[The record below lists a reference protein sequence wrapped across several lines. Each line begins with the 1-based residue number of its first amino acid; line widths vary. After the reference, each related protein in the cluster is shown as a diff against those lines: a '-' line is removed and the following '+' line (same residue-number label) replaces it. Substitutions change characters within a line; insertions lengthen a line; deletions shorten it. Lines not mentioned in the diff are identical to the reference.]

1 MKNRFL
7 FIVFLFISISL
18 NSTAN
23 DNRFEVSNIE
33 LANNGKIIIAIDGK
47 YFSKDKKF
55 EIEANKFIYNKE
67 ENLLTIFDGETKN
80 NSDNFIINFNKST
93 YNENALVF
101 SAEGNIAINDYMN
114 NLSIKSEKII
124 FDRKKN
130 FLLVEGNVEVHDIT
144 NDYRYKSEKI
154 TVDRKNNIIKSET
167 KSIIRDKFKNI
178 LSVNKFEVD
187 NNIIKIKNLNYK
199 DYEGNN
205 LNLDS
210 AHIDT
215 LSNKLIGKDILINLN
230 NLTFDKENEPRIKGK
245 SISFNDNIT
254 EISKGVFTPC
264 KKTEKCPPWQ
274 LSAEKI
280 KHNKIKKIINY
291 ENVWL
296 KIYDIPVVYLPRFF
310 HPDPTVKRQ
319 SGFLMPSFKTSL
331 NNNTFLSVPYYKALS
346 HDKDITFT
354 PRFYAKD
361 QLLLQTEY
369 RTVSKNSKTNAD
381 FSIFNEKGEHFESH
395 IFYNSNRNLGLSDF
409 EKSNLNIRLETVS
422 NDTYLKGNNLTS
434 PLIRNYDILESSLLL
449 DLTTKDTEIK
459 TDLILIENL
468 NEKENSDKYH
478 YIFPRIKINKY
489 FESKEKLDGTF
500 TFSSNNI
507 IQNYQT
513 NVWEKDNSNDL
524 TFKSTP
530 KATNKGFYNNYEF
543 LLKNVNS
550 NSQNSANYKQGNNF
564 YLSGL
569 FQFNS
574 SFPMVKNNNNN
585 SKILT
590 PKISLKI
597 SPRNNTKNMRDN
609 ENRIDVNNIFA
620 LNRLSSNNTVEGG
633 TSLAYGFDYSILD
646 KLKSNDIFIF
656 KIANNLRI
664 KEHDDLPNSS
674 QLGAKTS
681 NFVAETKYRPNEYL
695 DLGYS
700 ISTKNNLH
708 DVNYENLTAKI
719 KINNFI
725 TTFDYLNENNNSEKN
740 SYLLNET
747 VYNLNDNNSFSFSTR
762 DNKTT
767 NLTEYYNMMYKYK
780 NDCLSASIEYRKNY
794 YNDRDIKPEESIFL
808 KLSVIPFGET
818 STPNLKQ

>member
-1 MKNRFL
+1 MKNRFIFIL
-7 FIVFLFISISL
+7 FLLISICL
-18 NSTAN
+18 NSIA
-23 DNRFEVSNIE
+23 DDKRFEVSNIE
-33 LANNGKIIIAIDGK
+33 LANGGKIVIASDGK
-47 YFSKDKKF
+47 YISKDRKF

-80 NSDNFIINFNKST
+80 NSDNFKINFNKST
-93 YNENALVF
+93 YNEIDLIF
-101 SAEGNIAINDYMN
+101 SAEGSIVINDYIN
-114 NLSIKSEKII
+114 NLLIKSEKII

-130 FLLVEGNVEVHDIT
+130 FLLIEGNVDVHEII

-154 TVDRKNNIIKSET
+154 TVDRTNNIIKSET
-167 KSIIRDKFKNI
+167 KSIIQDKFKNI
-178 LSVNKFEVD
+178 LSVNKFELD
-187 NNIIKIKNLNYK
+187 NNIIKVINLNYK
-199 DYEGNN
+199 DNEDNN
-205 LNLDS
+205 LSLDS
-210 AHIDT
+210 AHVDT

-230 NLTFDKENEPRIKGK
+230 NLTFDKENDPRIKGK
-245 SISFNDNIT
+245 TISYDDNIT

-280 KHNKIKKIINY
+280 KHNKTKKTISY

-296 KIYDIPVVYLPRFF
+296 KIYDKPVIYLPRFF

-319 SGFLMPSFKTSL
+319 SGFLMPSFKTSP

-346 HDKDITFT
+346 HDNDITFT

-369 RTVSKNSKTNAD
+369 RAVSKNSKSNTD
-381 FSIFNEKGEHFESH
+381 FSIFSEKGEYFKSH
-395 IFYNSNRNLGLSDF
+395 IFHNSNKNLDF
-409 EKSNLNIRLETVS
+409 TDFDKSNLNIRLETVS
-422 NDTYLKGNNLTS
+422 NDTYLKGNNLKS
-434 PLIRNYDILESSLLL
+434 PIINSYDILESSLQL
-449 DLTTKDTEIK
+449 DLASKNTEIK

-468 NEKENSDKYH
+468 NESNDGDKYH

-489 FESKEKLDGTF
+489 FESKEKLDGNF

-513 NVWEKDNSNDL
+513 NVWEKDNTNDL
-524 TFKSTP
+524 IFKSNP
-530 KATNKGFYNNYEF
+530 KATTKGFYNNYEF

-550 NSQNSANYKQGNNF
+550 NSQNSADYKKGNNF

-574 SFPMVKNNNNN
+574 SFPMIKNNDNK
-585 SKILT
+585 SKILI

-597 SPRNNTKNMRDN
+597 SPYNNTKNIRNN

-620 LNRLSSNNTVEGG
+620 LNRLLSDNTVEGG
-633 TSLAYGFDYSILD
+633 TSLAYGFDYSILNN
-646 KLKSNDIFIF
+646 LKSKDIFSF

-681 NFVAETKYRPNEYL
+681 NFVAETKYSPNEYV

-700 ISTKNNLH
+700 ISAKNNLH
-708 DVNYENLTAKI
+708 DLNYENLTTKI

-725 TTFDYLNENNNSEKN
+725 TSFDYLNENNNSEKN

-747 VYNLNDNNSFSFSTR
+747 VYKLNYNNSFSFSTR

-767 NLTEYYNMMYKYK
+767 NLTEYYNMMYKYE

-794 YNDRDIKPEESIFL
+794 YNDRDIKQEESIFL

>member
-7 FIVFLFISISL
+7 FILFLFISISL
-18 NSTAN
+18 NSKA
-23 DNRFEVSNIE
+23 DDKRFEVSNIE
-33 LANNGKIIIAIDGK
+33 LSNDGKVVIASDGK
-47 YFSKDKKF
+47 YISKDRKF
-55 EIEANKFIYNKE
+55 KIEANKFIYNKE

-80 NSDNFIINFNKST
+80 NSDNFIINFKKST
-93 YNENALVF
+93 YNEIDLIF
-101 SAEGNIAINDYMN
+101 SAEGSIVINDYIN
-114 NLSIKSEKII
+114 NLLIKSEKII

-130 FLLVEGNVEVHDIT
+130 FLLIEGNVEVHEIV

-154 TVDRKNNIIKSET
+154 TVDRTNNIIKSET
-167 KSIIRDKFKNI
+167 KSIIQDKFKNI
-178 LSVNKFEVD
+178 LSVNKFELD
-187 NNIIKIKNLNYK
+187 NNIIKVINLNYK
-199 DYEGNN
+199 DNEDNN
-205 LNLDS
+205 LSLDS

-230 NLTFDKENEPRIKGK
+230 NLTFDKENDPRIKGK
-245 SISFNDNIT
+245 AISYNDNIT

-280 KHNKIKKIINY
+280 NHNKSKKTINY

-296 KIYDIPVVYLPRFF
+296 KIYDKPVVYLPRFF

-369 RTVSKNSKTNAD
+369 RTIGKNSKSNTD
-381 FSIFNEKGEHFESH
+381 FSIFNEKGEYFKSH
-395 IFYNSNRNLGLSDF
+395 IFHNSNRNLDF
-409 EKSNLNIRLETVS
+409 SYFDKSNLNLRLETAS

-434 PLIRNYDILESSLLL
+434 PIISSYDVLESSLQLEL
-449 DLTTKDTEIK
+449 ASKETEIK

-468 NEKENSDKYH
+468 NESNNSDKFH

-489 FESKEKLDGTF
+489 FENKEILDGNF
-500 TFSSNNI
+500 TFSSDNI

-513 NVWEKDNSNDL
+513 NIWEKDNTNNL
-524 TFKSTP
+524 IFESTP
-530 KATNKGFYNNYEF
+530 RVTNKGFYNNYEF
-543 LLKNVNS
+543 LVKNVNS
-550 NSQNSANYKQGNNF
+550 NSQNSTNYKKGNNF

-574 SFPMVKNNNNN
+574 SFPMIKDNDSN

-597 SPRNNTKNMRDN
+597 SPFNNTRDIRN
-609 ENRIDVNNIFA
+609 DEYRIDVNNIFA
-620 LNRLSSNNTVEGG
+620 LNRLSSSNTVEGG

-646 KLKSNDIFIF
+646 KLESNDIFNF

-664 KEHDDLPNSS
+664 NEHDDLPNSS
-674 QLGAKTS
+674 QLGDKMS
-681 NFVAETKYRPNEYL
+681 NFFAETKYRPNEYL

-700 ISTKNNLH
+700 ITTKNNLH
-708 DVNYENLTAKI
+708 DLNYENLTTKI

-725 TTFDYLNENNNSEKN
+725 TTFDYLNENNNNEKN

-747 VYNLNDNNSFSFSTR
+747 VYKLNDNNSFSFSTR

-808 KLSVIPFGET
+808 KISVIPFGET

>member
-1 MKNRFL
+1 MKNKFL
-7 FIVFLFISISL
+7 FILSLFVSISL
-18 NSTAN
+18 NSTAS

-33 LANNGKIIIAIDGK
+33 LVDGGKVVIASDGK
-47 YFSKDKKF
+47 YISNDRKF
-55 EIEANKFIYNKE
+55 EIKANKFIYDKE
-67 ENLLTIFDGETKN
+67 KNLLTIFDGETKN
-80 NSDNFIINFNKST
+80 NSDNFKINFNKST
-93 YNENALVF
+93 YNEINLIF
-101 SAEGNIAINDYMN
+101 SAEGSIIINDYMN
-114 NLSIKSEKII
+114 NLLIKSEKII
-124 FDRKKN
+124 FDRNKN
-130 FLLVEGNVEVHDIT
+130 FLLIEGNVEVHEIA

-167 KSIIRDKFKNI
+167 KSIIQDKFKNI
-178 LSVNKFEVD
+178 LSVNKFELD
-187 NNIIKIKNLNYK
+187 KNIIKVINLNYK
-199 DYEGNN
+199 DNEDNN
-205 LNLDS
+205 LSLDS

-215 LSNKLIGKDILINLN
+215 LTNKLIGKDILINLN

-245 SISFNDNIT
+245 AISYKDNIT

-280 KHNKIKKIINY
+280 KHNKSKKTINY

-296 KIYDIPVVYLPRFF
+296 KIYDMPVVYLPRFF

-369 RTVSKNSKTNAD
+369 RTVSKNSKSNTD
-381 FSIFNEKGEHFESH
+381 FSIFNEKGEYFKSH
-395 IFYNSNRNLGLSDF
+395 IFHNLNRNLDF
-409 EKSNLNIRLETVS
+409 SYFDKSNLNLRLETAS

-434 PLIRNYDILESSLLL
+434 PIISSYDVLESSLQLEL
-449 DLTTKDTEIK
+449 ASKETEIK

-468 NEKENSDKYH
+468 NESNNSDKFH

-489 FESKEKLDGTF
+489 FENKEILDGNF
-500 TFSSNNI
+500 TFRSDNI

-513 NVWEKDNSNDL
+513 NIWEKDNTNNL
-524 TFKSTP
+524 IFESTP
-530 KATNKGFYNNYEF
+530 RVTNKGFYNNYEF
-543 LLKNVNS
+543 LVKNVNS
-550 NSQNSANYKQGNNF
+550 NSQNSTNYKKGNNF

-574 SFPMVKNNNNN
+574 SFPMIKDNDSN

-597 SPRNNTKNMRDN
+597 SPFNNTRDIRN
-609 ENRIDVNNIFA
+609 DEYRIDVNNIFA
-620 LNRLSSNNTVEGG
+620 LNRISSNNTVEGG

-646 KLKSNDIFIF
+646 KLESNDIFNF

-664 KEHDDLPNSS
+664 NEHDDLPNSS
-674 QLGAKTS
+674 QLGDKMS
-681 NFVAETKYRPNEYL
+681 NFFAETKYSPNEYL

-700 ISTKNNLH
+700 ITTKNNLH
-708 DVNYENLTAKI
+708 DLNYENLTTKI

-725 TTFDYLNENNNSEKN
+725 TTFDYLNENNNNEKN

-747 VYNLNDNNSFSFSTR
+747 VYKLNDNNSFSFSTR
-762 DNKTT
+762 DNKTK

-808 KLSVIPFGET
+808 KISVIPFGET

>member
-7 FIVFLFISISL
+7 LILYFFISISL
-18 NSTAN
+18 NSIAN
-23 DNRFEVSNIE
+23 ENKFEVSNIE
-33 LANNGKIIIAIDGK
+33 LENSGKIIIANNGKYTSKDGK
-47 YFSKDKKF
+47 F
-55 EIEANKFIYNKE
+55 EVVANKFIYNKE
-67 ENLLTIFDGETKN
+67 ESLLLIFEGEAKN
-80 NSDNFIINFNKST
+80 KFDDLKIKFDKSI
-93 YNENALVF
+93 YNENNLTL
-101 SAEGNIAINDYMN
+101 SSEGDVIIEDKIK
-114 NLSIKSEKII
+114 NLLIKSDKII
-124 FDRKKN
+124 FDRKN
-130 FLLVEGNVEVHDIT
+130 NLLLIKGNVKVHET
-144 NDYRYKSEKI
+144 AKDYTFESEKI
-154 TVDRKNNIIKSET
+154 TIDRKYDIIKSET
-167 KSIIRDKFKNI
+167 KSIIQDRFKNI
-178 LSVNKFEVD
+178 LSVNKFEL
-187 NNIIKIKNLNYK
+187 NKGIIKIKDLNFK
-199 DYEGNN
+199 DLEDNS

-210 AHIDT
+210 AQIDT
-215 LSNKLIGKDILINLN
+215 ISNELIGKDIMINLS
-230 NLTFDKENEPRIKGK
+230 NLTFAEENEPRIKGK
-245 SISFNDNIT
+245 SFSYNNNIT

-280 KHNKIKKIINY
+280 KHNKSKKTIYY

-296 KIYDIPVVYLPRFF
+296 KIYDMPVVYLPRFF

-369 RTVSKNSKTNAD
+369 RTIGKNSKSNTD
-381 FSIFNEKGEHFESH
+381 FSIFNEKGEYFKSH
-395 IFYNSNRNLGLSDF
+395 IFHNSNRNLDF
-409 EKSNLNIRLETVS
+409 SYFDKSNLNLRLETAS

-434 PLIRNYDILESSLLL
+434 PIISSYDVLESSLQLEL
-449 DLTTKDTEIK
+449 VSKETEIK

-468 NEKENSDKYH
+468 NESKSSDKFH

-489 FESKEKLDGTF
+489 FENKEILDGNF
-500 TFSSNNI
+500 TFSSDNI

-513 NVWEKDNSNDL
+513 NIWEKDNTNNL
-524 TFKSTP
+524 IFESTP
-530 KATNKGFYNNYEF
+530 RVTNKGFYNNYEF
-543 LLKNVNS
+543 LVKNVNS
-550 NSQNSANYKQGNNF
+550 NSQNSTNYKKGNNF

-574 SFPMVKNNNNN
+574 SFPMIKDNDSN

-597 SPRNNTKNMRDN
+597 SPFNNTRDIRN
-609 ENRIDVNNIFA
+609 DEYRIDVNNIFA

-646 KLKSNDIFIF
+646 KLESNDIFNF

-664 KEHDDLPNSS
+664 NEHDDLPNSS
-674 QLGAKTS
+674 QLGDKTS
-681 NFVAETKYRPNEYL
+681 NFFAETKYSPNQYL

-700 ISTKNNLH
+700 ITTKNNLH
-708 DVNYENLTAKI
+708 DLNYENLTTKI
-719 KINNFI
+719 KVNNFI
-725 TTFDYLNENNNSEKN
+725 TTFDYLNENNNNEKN

-747 VYNLNDNNSFSFSTR
+747 VYKLNDNNSFLFSTR

-767 NLTEYYNMMYKYK
+767 NLTEYYNMMYKYE

-794 YNDRDIKPEESIFL
+794 YNDRDIKPEESIFF
-808 KLSVIPFGET
+808 KISVIPFGET

>member
-7 FIVFLFISISL
+7 LILYFFISISL
-18 NSTAN
+18 NSIAN
-23 DNRFEVSNIE
+23 ENKFEVSNIE
-33 LANNGKIIIAIDGK
+33 LENSGKIIIANNGKYTSKDGK
-47 YFSKDKKF
+47 F
-55 EIEANKFIYNKE
+55 EVVANKFIYNKE
-67 ENLLTIFDGETKN
+67 ESLLLIFEGEAKN
-80 NSDNFIINFNKST
+80 KFDDLKIKFDKSI
-93 YNENALVF
+93 YNENNLTL
-101 SAEGNIAINDYMN
+101 SSEGDVIIEDKIK
-114 NLSIKSEKII
+114 NLLIKSDKII
-124 FDRKKN
+124 FDRKN
-130 FLLVEGNVEVHDIT
+130 NLLLIKGNVKVHET
-144 NDYRYKSEKI
+144 AKDYTFESEKI
-154 TVDRKNNIIKSET
+154 TIDRKYDIIKSEI
-167 KSIIRDKFKNI
+167 KSIIQDRFKNI
-178 LSVNKFEVD
+178 LSVNKFEL
-187 NNIIKIKNLNYK
+187 NKGIIKIKDLNFK
-199 DYEGNN
+199 DLEDNS

-210 AHIDT
+210 AQIDT
-215 LSNKLIGKDILINLN
+215 LSNELIGKDIMINLS
-230 NLTFDKENEPRIKGK
+230 NLTFAEENEPRIKGK
-245 SISFNDNIT
+245 SFSYNNNIT

-280 KHNKIKKIINY
+280 KHNKSKKTIYY

-296 KIYDIPVVYLPRFF
+296 KIYDKPVVYLPRFF

-369 RTVSKNSKTNAD
+369 RTIGKNSKSNTD
-381 FSIFNEKGEHFESH
+381 FSIFNEKGEFFKSH
-395 IFYNSNRNLGLSDF
+395 IFHNSNRNLDF
-409 EKSNLNIRLETVS
+409 SYFDKSNLNLRLETAS

-434 PLIRNYDILESSLLL
+434 PIISSYDVLESSLQLEL
-449 DLTTKDTEIK
+449 ASKETEIK

-468 NEKENSDKYH
+468 NESNNSDKFH

-489 FESKEKLDGTF
+489 FENKEILDGNF
-500 TFSSNNI
+500 TFSSDNI

-513 NVWEKDNSNDL
+513 NIWEKDNTNNL
-524 TFKSTP
+524 IFESTP
-530 KATNKGFYNNYEF
+530 RVTNKGFYNNYEF
-543 LLKNVNS
+543 LVKNVNS
-550 NSQNSANYKQGNNF
+550 NSQNSTNYKKGNNF

-574 SFPMVKNNNNN
+574 SFPMIKNNDSN

-597 SPRNNTKNMRDN
+597 SPFNNTRDIRN
-609 ENRIDVNNIFA
+609 DEYRIDVNNIFA
-620 LNRLSSNNTVEGG
+620 LNRLSSNNTIEGG

-646 KLKSNDIFIF
+646 KLESNDIFNF

-674 QLGAKTS
+674 QLGAKIS
-681 NFVAETKYRPNEYL
+681 NFVAETKYSPNEYL

-700 ISTKNNLH
+700 ITTKNNLH
-708 DVNYENLTAKI
+708 DLNYENLTTKI

-725 TTFDYLNENNNSEKN
+725 TTFDYLNENNFSGKN

-747 VYNLNDNNSFSFSTR
+747 VYKLNDNNSFSFSTR

-808 KLSVIPFGET
+808 KISVIPFGET